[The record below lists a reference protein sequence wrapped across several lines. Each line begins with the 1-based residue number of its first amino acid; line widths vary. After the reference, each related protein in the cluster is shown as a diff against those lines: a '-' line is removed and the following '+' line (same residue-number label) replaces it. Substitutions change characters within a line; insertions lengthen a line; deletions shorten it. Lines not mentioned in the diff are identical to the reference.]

1 MAGTRSSRR
10 GEDPPRK
17 PFTLR
22 LRKVQFNSQTMD
34 ADEAFQQVPA
44 VVEGDRQ
51 PDQKPKSGVT
61 ATTAADGAGASQPA
75 TMRPKLKL
83 KNTRRPS
90 AQSIDNAT
98 SASSA
103 DSDTI
108 AVQQKPEAVTA
119 AAKNQAANQPAVN
132 QNDSDSPLS
141 DLEELGRRADAGH
154 VPSPSNSPNSRANRP
169 WGRKGKAPAFSET
182 EESHKMPEANDD
194 QVEELEI
201 DPDEDQGFED
211 TDYSGKEDDRD
222 VISIHSDNDG
232 QEEGPRSSGLLDRP
246 WKAMG
251 FDRSMRQR
259 WEIMYYNAES
269 RPLNGSWDL
278 TEDYQREKDIEM
290 QRYIKD
296 FRAKDWVLGREA
308 AEEAISRMH
317 QRCRLRE
324 LGVPIY
330 GQPSIHE
337 MVPNSTPFVRTMPGP
352 SGDPRQQ
359 MHMSSQPQ
367 YPQRHPSMPGPDGS
381 RPQSGPQRHGPF
393 EPPTP
398 HGIPNHMHPPLPQQ
412 VLRSQ
417 PNARPINVPP
427 GPHPEQQMAH
437 GPPSG
442 MPPPGLHPGHVGM
455 PPMSHM
461 PHGLPYAVPPHMM
474 SHANLPMHAPHPL
487 HGPPHGMP
495 QPPPGAHQAPVPQ
508 PSGSTAP
515 KKQSRPKKETP
526 QPEPPPPPPPTPPY
540 PLRERPMPRKEFN
553 KTGKK
558 NMRKQAEAL
567 EFPWHRKMDFY
578 KARADAKWDD
588 SQYDKVVLD
597 NMAAVR
603 ERNLPIITR
612 LDEELAEKQRN
623 QRNKR
628 KKGQAANDPD
638 GSDDGKKPE
647 GEEQKTARKN
657 ANIGGDPYYSGNY
670 SFATEGDRQKAL
682 ALQRKTPDEII
693 EAAEERKIDWDLCK
707 EIYICW
713 NPGKK
718 GLTQDLVQAKFRIFD
733 TLITRKQLQ
742 DVPILSRRAAE
753 CIVDFCP
760 DLLWRETLLRI
771 VSEAGY
777 GNKDVRDRFCY
788 NGCHN
793 DKATVTKR
801 IAAALGQK
809 QMAGARTKMRDESA
823 KKTED
828 DVVMAGTSETEA
840 APINTKGES
849 AGESSTQGAKKGK
862 RGQAA
867 GSSKDRY
874 HPGEEEWHEAN
885 KADFANYIRFFG
897 KRPGTRVWHAGEK
910 RKMMSDAENAAAG
923 NESGPIVGGG
933 APSSP
938 MSPDGRADREAGIT
952 KTNEHTDEEPNDSG
966 DDDDDDAVSEQ
977 PDDIFSDD
985 DEERGDT

>member
-1 MAGTRSSRR
+1 MVGTRSSRR
-10 GEDPPRK
+10 GESPPRK
-17 PFTLR
+17 PLTLR
-22 LRKVQFNSQTMD
+22 LRMLQSKSQIMD
-34 ADEAFQQVPA
+34 ADEASQQVPA
-44 VVEGDRQ
+44 VTEGDKQ
-51 PDQKPKSGVT
+51 PDQETNSRET
-61 ATTAADGAGASQPA
+61 AINAANVSSASQPA
-75 TMRPKLKL
+75 TKRPKLKL
-83 KNTRRPS
+83 KNTRPAS

-108 AVQQKPEAVTA
+108 AVQQKSKAVNA
-119 AAKNQAANQPAVN
+119 PAKNQVANEPAVN
-132 QNDSDSPLS
+132 RDDSDSPLS
-141 DLEELGRRADAGH
+141 DLEELGRRADAGR

-169 WGRKGKAPAFSET
+169 WGRKGKAPAFPVT
-182 EESHKMPEANDD
+182 EESRNTAEVDDD

-201 DPDEDQGFED
+201 DPNEDQGFED
-211 TDYSGKEDDRD
+211 TDYSEKEDDRD
-222 VISIHSDNDG
+222 VISINSDNDG
-232 QEEGPRSSGLLDRP
+232 QKEGPRPSGLLDRP

-251 FDRSMRQR
+251 FDRSMRRR
-259 WEIMYYNAES
+259 WEMMYCTAES

-296 FRAKDWVLGREA
+296 FRAKDWVLGKEA

-352 SGDPRQQ
+352 SGDPRQH
-359 MHMSSQPQ
+359 MHMPSHPQ
-367 YPQRHPSMPGPDGS
+367 YPQRHPSMTGPDAS
-381 RPQSGPQRHGPF
+381 RPPSGPQRHGPF
-393 EPPTP
+393 GPPTP

-437 GPPSG
+437 VQPSG
-442 MPPPGLHPGHVGM
+442 MPPPGLQPGQTSM
-455 PPMSHM
+455 PPISHM

-474 SHANLPMHAPHPL
+474 SHANLPIHAPHPS
-487 HGPPHGMP
+487 HGTPHGMP
-495 QPPPGAHQAPVPQ
+495 QPPPGVPHASVPQ
-508 PSGSTAP
+508 PSGCAAP

-588 SQYDKVVLD
+588 SQYDKEVLD
-597 NMAAVR
+597 DMAAVR

-628 KKGQAANDPD
+628 KKGQAGNDPD
-638 GSDDGKKPE
+638 GSDDGRKPE

-693 EAAEERKIDWDLCK
+693 EAAEERKIDWDL
-707 EIYICW
+707 
-713 NPGKK
+713 
-718 GLTQDLVQAKFRIFD
+718 
-733 TLITRKQLQ
+733 
-742 DVPILSRRAAE
+742 
-753 CIVDFCP
+753 
-760 DLLWRETLLRI
+760 
-771 VSEAGY
+771 
-777 GNKDVRDRFCY
+777 
-788 NGCHN
+788 
-793 DKATVTKR
+793 
-801 IAAALGQK
+801 
-809 QMAGARTKMRDESA
+809 
-823 KKTED
+823 
-828 DVVMAGTSETEA
+828 
-840 APINTKGES
+840 
-849 AGESSTQGAKKGK
+849 
-862 RGQAA
+862 
-867 GSSKDRY
+867 
-874 HPGEEEWHEAN
+874 
-885 KADFANYIRFFG
+885 
-897 KRPGTRVWHAGEK
+897 
-910 RKMMSDAENAAAG
+910 
-923 NESGPIVGGG
+923 
-933 APSSP
+933 
-938 MSPDGRADREAGIT
+938 
-952 KTNEHTDEEPNDSG
+952 
-966 DDDDDDAVSEQ
+966 
-977 PDDIFSDD
+977 
-985 DEERGDT
+985 

>member
-1 MAGTRSSRR
+1 MVGTRSSRR
-10 GEDPPRK
+10 GESPPRK
-17 PFTLR
+17 PLTLR
-22 LRKVQFNSQTMD
+22 LRKLQSESQIMD
-34 ADEAFQQVPA
+34 ADEASQQVPA
-44 VVEGDRQ
+44 VTEGDKQ
-51 PDQKPKSGVT
+51 PDQDTNSRET
-61 ATTAADGAGASQPA
+61 AINAANVSSASQPA
-75 TMRPKLKL
+75 TKRPKLKL
-83 KNTRRPS
+83 KNTRPAS

-108 AVQQKPEAVTA
+108 AVQQKSKAVNA
-119 AAKNQAANQPAVN
+119 PAKNQVANEPAVN
-132 QNDSDSPLS
+132 RDDSDSPLS
-141 DLEELGRRADAGH
+141 DLEELGRRADAGR

-169 WGRKGKAPAFSET
+169 WGRKGKAPAFPET
-182 EESHKMPEANDD
+182 EESRNMAEVDDD

-201 DPDEDQGFED
+201 DPNEDQGFED
-211 TDYSGKEDDRD
+211 TDYSEKEDDRD
-222 VISIHSDNDG
+222 VISINSDNDG
-232 QEEGPRSSGLLDRP
+232 QKEGPRPSGLLDRP

-251 FDRSMRQR
+251 FDRSMRRR
-259 WEIMYYNAES
+259 WEMMYCTAES

-296 FRAKDWVLGREA
+296 FRAKDWVLGKEA

-352 SGDPRQQ
+352 SGDPRQH
-359 MHMSSQPQ
+359 MHMPSHPQ
-367 YPQRHPSMPGPDGS
+367 YPQRHPSMTGPDGS
-381 RPQSGPQRHGPF
+381 RPPSGPQRHGPF
-393 EPPTP
+393 GPPTP

-437 GPPSG
+437 GQPSG
-442 MPPPGLHPGHVGM
+442 MPPPGLQPGQTSM
-455 PPMSHM
+455 PPISHM

-474 SHANLPMHAPHPL
+474 SHANLPIHAPHPL
-487 HGPPHGMP
+487 HGTPHGMS
-495 QPPPGAHQAPVPQ
+495 QPPPGVPQASVPQ
-508 PSGSTAP
+508 PSGSAAP

-588 SQYDKVVLD
+588 SQYDKEVLD
-597 NMAAVR
+597 DMAAVR

-628 KKGQAANDPD
+628 KKGQAGNDPD
-638 GSDDGKKPE
+638 GSDDGRKPE

-742 DVPILSRRAAE
+742 DVPILTRRAAE

-809 QMAGARTKMRDESA
+809 QMAGARTKMRDENA
-823 KKTED
+823 KKGED
-828 DVVMAGTSETEA
+828 DIVMAGTSETEA
-840 APINTKGES
+840 APTNTKGES
-849 AGESSTQGAKKGK
+849 AGESSTQGGKKGK

-923 NESGPIVGGG
+923 SESGTNVGGG
-933 APSSP
+933 AASSP
-938 MSPDGRADREAGIT
+938 MSPDKRADREAGIT

-966 DDDDDDAVSEQ
+966 DDDDAVSEQ
-977 PDDIFSDD
+977 PDDIFSDEE
-985 DEERGDT
+985 EERGDA

>member
-1 MAGTRSSRR
+1 MVGTRSSRR
-10 GEDPPRK
+10 GESPPRK
-17 PFTLR
+17 PLTLR
-22 LRKVQFNSQTMD
+22 LRMLQSKSQIMD
-34 ADEAFQQVPA
+34 ADEASQQVPA
-44 VVEGDRQ
+44 VTEGDKQ
-51 PDQKPKSGVT
+51 PDQETNSRET
-61 ATTAADGAGASQPA
+61 AINAANVSSASQPA
-75 TMRPKLKL
+75 TKRPKLKL
-83 KNTRRPS
+83 KNTRPAS

-108 AVQQKPEAVTA
+108 AVQQKSKAVNA
-119 AAKNQAANQPAVN
+119 PAKNQVANEPAVN
-132 QNDSDSPLS
+132 RDDSDSPLS
-141 DLEELGRRADAGH
+141 DLEELGRRADAGR

-169 WGRKGKAPAFSET
+169 WGRKGKAPAFPVT
-182 EESHKMPEANDD
+182 EESRNTAEVDDD

-201 DPDEDQGFED
+201 DPNEDQGFED
-211 TDYSGKEDDRD
+211 TDYSEKEDDRD
-222 VISIHSDNDG
+222 VISINSDNDG
-232 QEEGPRSSGLLDRP
+232 QKEGPRPSGLLDRP

-251 FDRSMRQR
+251 FDRSMRRR
-259 WEIMYYNAES
+259 WEMMYCTAES

-296 FRAKDWVLGREA
+296 FRAKDWVLGKEA

-352 SGDPRQQ
+352 SGDPRQH
-359 MHMSSQPQ
+359 MHMPSHPQ
-367 YPQRHPSMPGPDGS
+367 YPQRHPSMTGPDAS
-381 RPQSGPQRHGPF
+381 RPPSGPQRHGPF
-393 EPPTP
+393 GPPTP

-437 GPPSG
+437 VQPSG
-442 MPPPGLHPGHVGM
+442 MPPPGLQPGQTSM
-455 PPMSHM
+455 PPISHM

-474 SHANLPMHAPHPL
+474 SHANLPIHAPHPL
-487 HGPPHGMP
+487 HGTPHGMP
-495 QPPPGAHQAPVPQ
+495 QPPPGVPQASVPQ
-508 PSGSTAP
+508 PSGSAAP

-588 SQYDKVVLD
+588 SQYDKEVLD
-597 NMAAVR
+597 DMAAVR

-628 KKGQAANDPD
+628 KKGQAGNDPD
-638 GSDDGKKPE
+638 GSDDGRKPE

-682 ALQRKTPDEII
+682 ALQRKTPDEI
-693 EAAEERKIDWDLCK
+693 
-707 EIYICW
+707 
-713 NPGKK
+713 
-718 GLTQDLVQAKFRIFD
+718 
-733 TLITRKQLQ
+733 
-742 DVPILSRRAAE
+742 
-753 CIVDFCP
+753 
-760 DLLWRETLLRI
+760 
-771 VSEAGY
+771 
-777 GNKDVRDRFCY
+777 
-788 NGCHN
+788 
-793 DKATVTKR
+793 
-801 IAAALGQK
+801 
-809 QMAGARTKMRDESA
+809 
-823 KKTED
+823 
-828 DVVMAGTSETEA
+828 
-840 APINTKGES
+840 
-849 AGESSTQGAKKGK
+849 
-862 RGQAA
+862 
-867 GSSKDRY
+867 
-874 HPGEEEWHEAN
+874 
-885 KADFANYIRFFG
+885 
-897 KRPGTRVWHAGEK
+897 
-910 RKMMSDAENAAAG
+910 
-923 NESGPIVGGG
+923 
-933 APSSP
+933 
-938 MSPDGRADREAGIT
+938 
-952 KTNEHTDEEPNDSG
+952 
-966 DDDDDDAVSEQ
+966 
-977 PDDIFSDD
+977 
-985 DEERGDT
+985 

>member
-1 MAGTRSSRR
+1 
-10 GEDPPRK
+10 
-17 PFTLR
+17 
-22 LRKVQFNSQTMD
+22 MD
-34 ADEAFQQVPA
+34 ADEASQQVPA
-44 VVEGDRQ
+44 VIEGDKQ
-51 PDQKPKSGVT
+51 LDQETKSGET
-61 ATTAADGAGASQPA
+61 ATTVANVAGASQPA
-75 TMRPKLKL
+75 TKRPKLKL
-83 KNTRRPS
+83 KNTRRAS
-90 AQSIDNAT
+90 AQSVDNAT

-103 DSDTI
+103 DSDKI
-108 AVQQKPEAVTA
+108 AVQQKSEAVNA
-119 AAKNQAANQPAVN
+119 SAKNQVANEPTVN
-132 QNDSDSPLS
+132 HEDSDSPLS
-141 DLEELGRRADAGH
+141 DLEELGRRADAGR

-169 WGRKGKAPAFSET
+169 WGRKGKAPAFPET
-182 EESHKMPEANDD
+182 EESHKMTEVDDD

-201 DPDEDQGFED
+201 DPNEDQGFED
-211 TDYSGKEDDRD
+211 TDFSEKEDHRD
-222 VISIHSDNDG
+222 VITINSDNDG
-232 QEEGPRSSGLLDRP
+232 QKERPRPSGLLDRP

-259 WEIMYYNAES
+259 WEMMYYTAES

-290 QRYIKD
+290 QRYVKD
-296 FRAKDWVLGREA
+296 FHAKDWVIGKEA

-352 SGDPRQQ
+352 SGDPRQHV
-359 MHMSSQPQ
+359 HMLSQPQ
-367 YPQRHPSMPGPDGS
+367 YPQRHPSMTGPDGS
-381 RPQSGPQRHGPF
+381 RPPSGQQQHGSF
-393 EPPTP
+393 GPPTP
-398 HGIPNHMHPPLPQQ
+398 LGIPNHMHPPLPQQ

-437 GPPSG
+437 GQPSG
-442 MPPPGLHPGHVGM
+442 MPPPGLHLGQASM

-474 SHANLPMHAPHPL
+474 SHANLPVHASQPI

-495 QPPPGAHQAPVPQ
+495 QPPPGVQPAPVPQ
-508 PSGSTAP
+508 HSGSAAP

-588 SQYDKVVLD
+588 SQYDKDVLD
-597 NMAAVR
+597 DMAAVR

-628 KKGQAANDPD
+628 KKGQPGNDPD

-670 SFATEGDRQKAL
+670 SFATE
-682 ALQRKTPDEII
+682 
-693 EAAEERKIDWDLCK
+693 
-707 EIYICW
+707 
-713 NPGKK
+713 
-718 GLTQDLVQAKFRIFD
+718 
-733 TLITRKQLQ
+733 
-742 DVPILSRRAAE
+742 
-753 CIVDFCP
+753 
-760 DLLWRETLLRI
+760 
-771 VSEAGY
+771 
-777 GNKDVRDRFCY
+777 
-788 NGCHN
+788 
-793 DKATVTKR
+793 
-801 IAAALGQK
+801 
-809 QMAGARTKMRDESA
+809 
-823 KKTED
+823 
-828 DVVMAGTSETEA
+828 
-840 APINTKGES
+840 
-849 AGESSTQGAKKGK
+849 
-862 RGQAA
+862 
-867 GSSKDRY
+867 
-874 HPGEEEWHEAN
+874 
-885 KADFANYIRFFG
+885 
-897 KRPGTRVWHAGEK
+897 
-910 RKMMSDAENAAAG
+910 
-923 NESGPIVGGG
+923 
-933 APSSP
+933 
-938 MSPDGRADREAGIT
+938 
-952 KTNEHTDEEPNDSG
+952 
-966 DDDDDDAVSEQ
+966 
-977 PDDIFSDD
+977 
-985 DEERGDT
+985 

>member
-1 MAGTRSSRR
+1 MVAGEVS
-10 GEDPPRK
+10 
-17 PFTLR
+17 
-22 LRKVQFNSQTMD
+22 
-34 ADEAFQQVPA
+34 QQVPA
-44 VVEGDRQ
+44 ATGGDMQ
-51 PDQKPKSGVT
+51 PSHQTNARET
-61 ATTAADGAGASQPA
+61 AMTDSNMAGASQPA
-75 TMRPKLKL
+75 SKRPKLKL
-83 KNTRRPS
+83 KNTRRAS
-90 AQSIDNAT
+90 AQSVDNPT

-108 AVQQKPEAVTA
+108 AVQQKSETVNA
-119 AAKNQAANQPAVN
+119 AAKKQVANEPVVN
-132 QNDSDSPLS
+132 NDDSDSLLS
-141 DLEELGRRADAGH
+141 DLEELGRPADAGR

-169 WGRKGKAPAFSET
+169 WGRKGKAPAVPET
-182 EESHKMPEANDD
+182 EEGNKMTAVDND

-201 DPDEDQGFED
+201 DPNEDQGFED
-211 TDYSGKEDDRD
+211 TDYSENHDDRD
-222 VISIHSDNDG
+222 VISINSDNDG
-232 QEEGPRSSGLLDRP
+232 QKIETRPSGLLERP
-246 WKAMG
+246 WKVKG
-251 FDRSMRQR
+251 FDRDMRQR
-259 WEIMYYNAES
+259 WESMYCTMET
-269 RPLNGSWDL
+269 RPLCGSWDL

-290 QRYIKD
+290 QRYAKD
-296 FRAKDWVLGREA
+296 FPLTEWVVGKDAAYEA
-308 AEEAISRMH
+308 FTQAQ

-324 LGVPIY
+324 LGVLIY
-330 GQPSIHE
+330 GQRSIHE
-337 MVPNSTPFVRTMPGP
+337 MIPNSTPFARAMPGP
-352 SGDPRQQ
+352 SDSPRQH
-359 MHMSSQPQ
+359 MHMPLQPH
-367 YPQRHPSMPGPDGS
+367 YPQRHPPMAGPDDS
-381 RPQSGPQRHGPF
+381 RPQSGPQLHGPF
-393 EPPTP
+393 GPPTP
-398 HGIPNHMHPPLPQQ
+398 RGIPNHMHPPLPQQ

-437 GPPSG
+437 RPSSG
-442 MPPPGLHPGHVGM
+442 MPPPGLHPDQTSM

-487 HGPPHGMP
+487 HGAPHGMP
-495 QPPPGAHQAPVPQ
+495 QQPSGVHHAPVPQ
-508 PSGSTAP
+508 PAGSAAP

-567 EFPWHRKMDFY
+567 EFPWHRKLDFY
-578 KARADAKWDD
+578 KARAYAKWDD
-588 SQYDKVVLD
+588 SQYDKDVLD
-597 NMAAVR
+597 EMAAVR

-628 KKGQAANDPD
+628 KKGQAENDAD

-742 DVPILSRRAAE
+742 DVPILTRRAAE

-823 KKTED
+823 KKAED
-828 DVVMAGTSETEA
+828 DIEMAGTSETEA
-840 APINTKGES
+840 APANTKGES
-849 AGESSTQGAKKGK
+849 AGESSTQGGKKGK

-923 NESGPIVGGG
+923 SEPGAIGGSG
-933 APSSP
+933 AASSP
-938 MSPDGRADREAGIT
+938 MSPDKRADREAGIT
-952 KTNEHTDEEPNDSG
+952 KTNEHGDEEPNDSG
-966 DDDDDDAVSEQ
+966 EDDDAVSEQ

-985 DEERGDT
+985 EERGDA

>member
-1 MAGTRSSRR
+1 MAGTGSSRR

-34 ADEAFQQVPA
+34 ADEA
-44 VVEGDRQ
+44 EGDRQ

-83 KNTRRPS
+83 KNTRRAS

-154 VPSPSNSPNSRANRP
+154 VPSPSNSSNSRANRP

-182 EESHKMPEANDD
+182 EESHNMTEADDD

-211 TDYSGKEDDRD
+211 TDYSGKEDERD

-259 WEIMYYNAES
+259 WEIMYCNAES

-296 FRAKDWVLGREA
+296 FRAKDWVSGREA

-337 MVPNSTPFVRTMPGP
+337 MVPNLTPFVRTMPGP

-393 EPPTP
+393 GPPTP

-442 MPPPGLHPGHVGM
+442 MPLPGLHPGQAGM

-495 QPPPGAHQAPVPQ
+495 QLPPGAHQAPVPQ
-508 PSGSTAP
+508 PSGSAAP

-597 NMAAVR
+597 DMAAVR

-628 KKGQAANDPD
+628 KKGQAGNDPD

-742 DVPILSRRAAE
+742 DVPILTRRAAE

-840 APINTKGES
+840 APINMKGES

-985 DEERGDT
+985 EEERGDT

>member
-1 MAGTRSSRR
+1 MAGTGSSRR

-34 ADEAFQQVPA
+34 ADEA
-44 VVEGDRQ
+44 EGDRQ

-83 KNTRRPS
+83 KNTRRAS

-154 VPSPSNSPNSRANRP
+154 VPSPSNSSNSRANRP

-182 EESHKMPEANDD
+182 EESHNMTEADDD

-211 TDYSGKEDDRD
+211 TDYSGKEDERD

-259 WEIMYYNAES
+259 WEIMYCNAES

-296 FRAKDWVLGREA
+296 FRAKDWVSGREA

-337 MVPNSTPFVRTMPGP
+337 MVPNLTPFVRTMPGP

-393 EPPTP
+393 GPPTP

-442 MPPPGLHPGHVGM
+442 MPLPGLHPGQAGM

-508 PSGSTAP
+508 PSGSAAP

-597 NMAAVR
+597 DMAAVR

-628 KKGQAANDPD
+628 KKGQAGNDPD

-742 DVPILSRRAAE
+742 DVPILTRRAAE

-985 DEERGDT
+985 EEERGDT

>member
-495 QPPPGAHQAPVPQ
+495 HPPPGAHQAPVPQ

-742 DVPILSRRAAE
+742 DVPILTRRAAE